1 MGRGGGRRRRGG
13 AGGDSAR
20 SAAVLPLGARA
31 GREGVEYC
39 GVVCG
44 VSCWCRMCGGRR
56 PVEGRGG
63 RVFPLSTGDVD
74 RLVFAG
80 VIHGRDHH
88 RRGETPPQPERD
100 RRVCWRTTEEA
111 SLFGHEHTLGLRRG
125 EHRLHRRRAVV
136 VVCARERGGHRID
149 IILLIVP
156 DPPPPTPYPPPRTR
170 TPTRARILSFLHSPL
185 CLSPLLGIQV

>member
-1 MGRGGGRRRRGG
+1 MTWCARAKQSDEEGGREDGGGGWGGGGRRRRGG

-88 RRGETPPQPERD
+88 GRRKTPPQPERD

-111 SLFGHEHTLGLRRG
+111 SLFGHAPPPY
-125 EHRLHRRRAVV
+125 RRRTAVVVVVVVVV
-136 VVCARERGGHRID
+136 VVCARERGGASYR
-149 IILLIVP
+149 
-156 DPPPPTPYPPPRTR
+156 
-170 TPTRARILSFLHSPL
+170 HSITH
-185 CLSPLLGIQV
+185 ST